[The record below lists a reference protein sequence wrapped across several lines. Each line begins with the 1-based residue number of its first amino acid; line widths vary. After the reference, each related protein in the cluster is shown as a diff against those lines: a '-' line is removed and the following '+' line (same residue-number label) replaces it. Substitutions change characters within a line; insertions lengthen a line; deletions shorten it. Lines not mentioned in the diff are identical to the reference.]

1 MDSVPASSAPSVPS
15 AQDFQGNIERF
26 SGFARDYDHY
36 RPEPPQ
42 DLARLLAA
50 YGRFDALSLV
60 IDLGSGTGLSTR
72 YWADKAEQG
81 IGVDPSA
88 DIRPA
93 ALAQGGSEKW
103 NYRDGI

>member
-50 YGRFDALSLV
+50 YGGFDALSLV

-72 YWADKAEQG
+72 YW
-81 IGVDPSA
+81 PTRRSRSSA
-88 DIRPA
+88 SSLPPTCARRRWRRA
-93 ALAQGGSEKW
+93 A
-103 NYRDGI
+103 RTT